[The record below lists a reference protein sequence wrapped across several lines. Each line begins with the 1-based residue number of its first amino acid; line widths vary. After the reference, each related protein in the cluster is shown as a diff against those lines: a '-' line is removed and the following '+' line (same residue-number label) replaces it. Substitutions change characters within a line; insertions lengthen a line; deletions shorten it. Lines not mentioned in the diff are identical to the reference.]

1 MTSGLNDRNYLE
13 VTGLHPGHESIN
25 ESPDVLAVQGVVL
38 ILEIVDDVPAHRQ
51 LLLGVGAGQV
61 GVELVQ
67 A

>member
-13 VTGLHPGHESIN
+13 VTGLHPGYESIN
-25 ESPDVLAVQGVVL
+25 EAPDVLAVQGVVL

-61 GVELVQ
+61 GVKLV
-67 A
+67 